1 MQSTEPGSTS
11 TTTARNTETRS
22 APGPQASP
30 TPAPAASTSTS
41 AGNPP
46 WPRPIFQQLS
56 TSAKYIYQRNDYIK
70 RFFWEWVQRILIRYS
85 PRRAHG
91 WRRFWLRKF
100 GATIPS
106 TCGTKATTF
115 VMYPWLL
122 TMGEHSWLADR
133 VSIINP
139 GPVNI
144 GSHTI
149 VSQDSYIIS
158 GSHDYRKPNLPAIFT
173 TINIGSGVWICAGAF
188 VGPNV
193 TIGDNCVIGAR
204 AVLMSSV
211 APNMIAAGNPAKA
224 IKPRAMEWEEGPVG

>member
-1 MQSTEPGSTS
+1 MQTIEPGGSSTAVSHIS
-11 TTTARNTETRS
+11 TGPS
-22 APGPQASP
+22 FPVPPAPSSQTPSPQAS
-30 TPAPAASTSTS
+30 APAGPA
-41 AGNPP
+41 AM
-46 WPRPIFQQLS
+46 PRPIFQQLS

-70 RFFWEWVQRILIRYS
+70 RFFWEWVQKVFIRYS

-91 WRRFWLRKF
+91 WRRFWLRRF

-106 TCGTKATTF
+106 TCGTKASTF

-139 GPVNI
+139 GPVII

-173 TINIGSGVWICAGAF
+173 TIKIGSGVWICAGAF

-193 TIGDNCVIGAR
+193 TVGDNCVVGAR
-204 AVLMSSV
+204 AVLMSDV

-224 IKPRAMEWEEGPVG
+224 IKPRKMEWEEDAGA